1 MILNNV
7 QCAMFNFWTLMCL
20 GIISIG
26 IGTSKCRMLN
36 IRSYVPTFAPKITTL
51 RILRYDN
58 VMVLSV
64 HKFGSVAKDI
74 SFFSCMTPS
83 IRS

>member
-1 MILNNV
+1 
-7 QCAMFNFWTLMCL
+7 MCL

-26 IGTSKCRMLN
+26 IRTSKCRMLN

-51 RILRYDN
+51 RIFRYGN
-58 VMVLSV
+58 VMVPSV
-64 HKFGSVAKDI
+64 HKFGFVAKDI
-74 SFFSCMTPS
+74 FSFSSMTPS